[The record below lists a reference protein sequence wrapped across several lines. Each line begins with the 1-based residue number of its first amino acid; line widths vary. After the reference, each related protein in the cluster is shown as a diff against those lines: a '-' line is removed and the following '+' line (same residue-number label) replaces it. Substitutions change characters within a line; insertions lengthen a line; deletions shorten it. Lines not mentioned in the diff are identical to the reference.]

1 MKKFST
7 FITEAVKSSAAEQ
20 AKKLGLT
27 HAGYGRWMDK
37 QGNVTHFSKQGKLL
51 PVATD
56 QPQAPD
62 AGQQQQQPEP
72 QAQQPAVPEAPGE
85 VSKGPITIT
94 FGRFNPPTTGHEK
107 LINQV
112 ASMAGEDEYRIYPSR
127 SHDPKK
133 NPLDPET
140 KVHYMRTAYP
150 DHAAKIHND
159 ENVKSIFDV
168 LEGLHGEGYSDVNIV
183 VGGDRVKEFDALANK
198 YNGKLYNFNSINV
211 KSAGDRDPDADDVT
225 GMSASKMRAAAA
237 ANDFE
242 GFCQGCSKALT
253 PEQRKELFSH
263 LRGNMNMEEDADFAE
278 ASYTLHEIA
287 PKMDQKALREDYM
300 DRKIF
305 NVGTFV
311 ENLNTGIVGKIVSRG
326 VNYVIYIDEH
336 EEVYRGWLK
345 DLIERNDIKR
355 FDFTPLGQIGTDEL
369 ARKVAAMTPGQF
381 IQKINN
387 KNKSQAQ

>member
-20 AKKLGLT
+20 AKKLGLN
-27 HAGYGRWMDK
+27 HVGYGKWADK
-37 QGNVTHFSKQGKLL
+37 QGNVTHYSAQGKLL
-51 PVATD
+51 PVAD
-56 QPQAPD
+56 QQQPATQD
-62 AGQQQQQPEP
+62 AGQQQSQPAP
-72 QAQQPAVPEAPGE
+72 QEPAVPEAPGE

-112 ASMAGEDEYRIYPSR
+112 ASMAGEDDYRIYPSR
-127 SHDPKK
+127 SQDPKK
-133 NPLDPET
+133 NPLDAET
-140 KVHYMRTAYP
+140 KVHYMRNAYP
-150 DHAAKIHND
+150 DHSHAIQNDDKIR
-159 ENVKSIFDV
+159 SIFDV

-211 KSAGDRDPDADDVT
+211 KSAGDRDPDADDVS

-237 ANDFE
+237 DNDFD
-242 GFCQGCSKALT
+242 GFCAGCSKALT

-263 LRGNMNMEEDADFAE
+263 LRGNMQMEDVDDYADL
-278 ASYTLHEIA
+278 SYLLHEIA
-287 PKMDQKALREDYM
+287 PKLDPQRLREDYI
-300 DRKIF
+300 DKKIF
-305 NVGTFV
+305 NVGTIV
-311 ENLNTGIVGKIVSRG
+311 ENLNTGILGKVVSRG

-336 EEVYRGWLK
+336 EQVYRGWLK
-345 DLIERNDIKR
+345 DLVERNDIKR

-381 IQKINN
+381 IQKIN
-387 KNKSQAQ
+387 KRNKSQVK

>member
-27 HAGYGRWMDK
+27 HAGYGKWMDK
-37 QGNVTHFSKQGKLL
+37 QGNVTHYSKQGKLL
-51 PVATD
+51 PVAKD
-56 QPQAPD
+56 QQQAPD
-62 AGQQQQQPEP
+62 AGQQQQPGPE
-72 QAQQPAVPEAPGE
+72 AQQPAVPEAPGE

-140 KVHYMRTAYP
+140 KVHYMRNAYP
-150 DHAAKIHND
+150 DHADKIHND

-242 GFCQGCSKALT
+242 GFSQGCSKALT

-263 LRGNMNMEEDADFAE
+263 LRGNMNMEEDMDFAE

-287 PKMDQKALREDYM
+287 PKMDQKSLREDYM

-345 DLIERNDIKR
+345 DLVERNDIKR